1 MTRRL
6 AIMTVRSVILFVK
19 PLLKLFVIAWAALVS
34 KVYYKKCSLGMYLE
48 ETETSEP
55 SPLDSSAHSGMAN
68 ACRTCLNTIR
78 QMPHNGWIMSQS
90 PWISTGTK
98 HQPADKETIM
108 VKTTIAAITIADKG
122 TTTAIKVIETNTTPK
137 EMPPLRETLRTPASN
152 VEKKGTTLGT
162 VQNAAQTTNIIRQP
176 I

>member
-1 MTRRL
+1 
-6 AIMTVRSVILFVK
+6 
-19 PLLKLFVIAWAALVS
+19 
-34 KVYYKKCSLGMYLE
+34 
-48 ETETSEP
+48 
-55 SPLDSSAHSGMAN
+55 
-68 ACRTCLNTIR
+68 
-78 QMPHNGWIMSQS
+78 
-90 PWISTGTK
+90 
-98 HQPADKETIM
+98 M